1 MQDDKEKSNAILFQR
16 IQTNYVALENEANRV
31 KEFESIKKL
40 LENQDRE
47 IQELKN
53 ILGRNIKNEE
63 GKWPKVKE
71 EFVDWSLNTNFDG
84 YSKIFKAKIY
94 WIKFVWLFLFLAFT
108 SATAWLI
115 SYNII
120 GYLDYEVTSLI
131 EVKTE
136 RPALFPSL
144 TICNSNPFPSSK
156 AKSLMDAVTS
166 YHYNGITIDK
176 ITFSQAFSYSPNITE
191 LAKMLV
197 NSPLFNQETRLSL
210 EAISII
216 PSYCYFN
223 NEDCKTSWGD
233 LGKHFHK
240 YFDYD
245 YGNCYQFNV
254 GLNISNQPVPFL
266 KQTGEGSDFGLTV
279 QIGPYVNFNKYM
291 SSFYDGLVIFV
302 HNQSS
307 RPTSTSPIK
316 IEIGK
321 MTSIALKRTFTHN
334 QASPYTDCQY
344 LSSFQSTLFDLVKQS
359 NYTYSQTDCFH
370 LCLQRDIIN
379 TCGCY
384 YTRYTQIYD
393 TARPCLNLTELDC
406 IQRISNAFEQDK
418 CTSECPLEC
427 DSVKYEYSLSSMSYP
442 SQSFYDKLKSDV
454 NYLKSTESSFYGI
467 NLSTIEN
474 YKKYFLM
481 VNVYYPYLE
490 YTEITESPK
499 FTLVDLISQTGGSLG
514 MFCSFSLFH
523 FIEIIEIII
532 IAVYILLK
540 N

>member
-1 MQDDKEKSNAILFQR
+1 MSKISENSNQHFFTRSLLEENLKTSSSNGFELEFEKMNKEIENLKKEIVEMKNEKSK
-16 IQTNYVALENEANRV
+16 NY
-31 KEFESIKKL
+31 
-40 LENQDRE
+40 D
-47 IQELKN
+47 
-53 ILGRNIKNEE
+53 
-63 GKWPKVKE
+63 GKWPKIKE
-71 EFVDWSLNTNFDG
+71 EFVEWSLNTNFDG
-84 YSKIFKAKIY
+84 YSKIFKAKIFS
-94 WIKFVWLFLFLAFT
+94 IKFVWLFLFLAFT

-136 RPALFPSL
+136 RPTLFPSL
-144 TICNSNPFPSSK
+144 TMCNSNPFPSIE
-156 AKSLMDAVTS
+156 AQSLMDTITFKNF
-166 YHYNGITIDK
+166 NGITIDN
-176 ITFSQAFSYSPNITE
+176 ITFSQAFSYTPIITE
-191 LAKMLV
+191 LTKMYV
-197 NSPLFNQETRLSL
+197 YSPLFNQETRLSL
-210 EAISII
+210 EAIPIV

-223 NEDCKTSWGD
+223 NEDCSNRMGIY
-233 LGKHFHK
+233 FHK

-254 GLNISNQPVPFL
+254 GLNFSNQPVPFL

-334 QASPYTDCQY
+334 QASPYTDCQD

-359 NYTYSQTDCFH
+359 NYSYSQTDCFH
-370 LCLQRDIIN
+370 SCLQRDIIN

-393 TARPCLNLTELDC
+393 TAQPCLNLTQLDC
-406 IQRISNAFEQDK
+406 IQRVSSAFEQDK

-454 NYLKSTESSFYGI
+454 NTLSSLESYFGI

-481 VNVYYPYLE
+481 VNVYYPYLV
-490 YTEITESPK
+490 YTKITESPK

-523 FIEIIEIII
+523 FIEIIEILII
-532 IAVYILLK
+532 SVYILLK

>member
-1 MQDDKEKSNAILFQR
+1 MSE
-16 IQTNYVALENEANRV
+16 Y
-31 KEFESIKKL
+31 
-40 LENQDRE
+40 RE
-47 IQELKN
+47 ISKKNLKIGISTNSVAPKKEEILATKFEKLEREILELKN
-53 ILGRNIKNEE
+53 LFSSQKLNEKVTINV
-63 GKWPKVKE
+63 GKWSKVKE
-71 EFVDWSLNTNFDG
+71 EFVEWSLNTNFDG
-84 YSKIFKAKIY
+84 YSKIFQAKIY

-108 SATAWLI
+108 SATSWLI

-120 GYLDYEVTSLI
+120 SYLDYEVTSLI

-136 RPALFPSL
+136 RPTFFPSV
-144 TICNSNPFPSSK
+144 TICNSNPFPSIK
-156 AKSLMDAVTS
+156 AQSLMNNITFKNF
-166 YHYNGITIDK
+166 NGLRIDNMK
-176 ITFSQAFSYSPNITE
+176 FSQAFSYSPNITE
-191 LAKMLV
+191 LTKMYV
-197 NSPLFNQETRLSL
+197 NSPLYSKENRKSL
-210 EAISII
+210 EAIPIV
-216 PSYCYFN
+216 PAYCYFN
-223 NEDCKTSWGD
+223 NEECTSSWGYI
-233 LGKHFHK
+233 GK
-240 YFDYD
+240 YFREYFSYD

-254 GLNISNQPVPFL
+254 GLNYSNQPVPFL

-279 QIGPYVNFNKYM
+279 QFGPYVNFNKYI
-291 SSFYDGLVIFV
+291 SSFYDGLVLFV

-334 QASPYTDCQY
+334 QPSPYTDCQD

-393 TARPCLNLTELDC
+393 TARPCLNLTQLDC

-454 NYLKSTESSFYGI
+454 NTLSSLESYFGI

-490 YTEITESPK
+490 YTKITETPK
-499 FTLVDLISQTGGSLG
+499 FTLIDLISQTGGSLG

-532 IAVYILLK
+532 ITVYILLK
-540 N
+540 K